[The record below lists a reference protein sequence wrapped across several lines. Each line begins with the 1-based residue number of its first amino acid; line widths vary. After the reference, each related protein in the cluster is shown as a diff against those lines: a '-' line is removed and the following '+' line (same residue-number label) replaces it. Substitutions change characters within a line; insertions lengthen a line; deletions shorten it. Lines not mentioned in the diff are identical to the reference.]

1 MDDDAAPPPADP
13 FSEDRSS
20 EPHMF
25 TLAEARELMPAVR
38 RTAEELVTLRA
49 DLAELAAD
57 LRGGD
62 SALGGRAELKAAEAR
77 LTELQSWFVDNGIE
91 VKGIAPL
98 LIDFPAMLDGVS
110 VRLCWLEGEPELG
123 WYHRTD
129 LGFVAR
135 RPLPARTSPF

>member
-1 MDDDAAPPPADP
+1 MDHDAAPPPVDP
-13 FSEDRSS
+13 FAGGSG
-20 EPHMF
+20 EPRLF
-25 TLAEARELMPAVR
+25 TLAEARDLMPQVHRKAD
-38 RTAEELVTLRA
+38 ELVTLRA

-57 LRGGD
+57 LSGGE

-77 LTELQSWFVDNGIE
+77 LTELQSWFMDNGIE

-98 LIDFPAMLDGVS
+98 LIDFPALLDGVS
-110 VRLCWLEGEPELG
+110 VRLCWLEGEPELA

-135 RPLPARTSPF
+135 RPLPEQTSPF